1 MCGGGGGG
9 GGGIACVRA
18 RARGE
23 GGRVQCAFWQELDG
37 LSVCQSVCLSV
48 CLSIVCRCQRV
59 FKRLHLR
66 QWDLDSTVSVCLVA
80 VLNVLKHT
88 GTV

>member
-1 MCGGGGGG
+1 M
-9 GGGIACVRA
+9 RA

-23 GGRVQCAFWQELDG
+23 RGGGRVQCAFWQELDR
-37 LSVCQSVCLSV
+37 VCVCLSV
-48 CLSIVCRCQRV
+48 CLSVLSACLCQRV
-59 FKRLHLR
+59 FKRLHMR
-66 QWDLDSTVSVCLVA
+66 KSDMDSTVSVCLVA